1 MRELF
6 PMKQVNGFIFSLLLT
21 VVALSVYFLEMSFQ
35 LGMTILIVT
44 AFVQAGVQLIIFMHA
59 GEGEDK
65 NAIYTTL
72 FYGGFLGLVTVLGSL
87 LAMIWGYL

>member
-21 VVALSVYFLEMSFQ
+21 VVALSVYFMDMSFQ
-35 LGMTILIVT
+35 IGMTILIIT
-44 AFVQAGVQLIIFMHA
+44 AFIQAGVQLMIFMHA
-59 GEGEDK
+59 GESEDSK
-65 NAIYTTL
+65 TIYASIY
-72 FYGGFLGLVTVLGSL
+72 YGVLIALLTVFGSL